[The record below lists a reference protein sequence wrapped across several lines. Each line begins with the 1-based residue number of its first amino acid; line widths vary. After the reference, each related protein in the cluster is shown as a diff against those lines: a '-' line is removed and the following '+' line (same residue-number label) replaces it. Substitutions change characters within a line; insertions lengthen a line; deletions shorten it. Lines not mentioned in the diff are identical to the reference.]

1 MKGARG
7 WIVVTLVAI
16 VIAAIAYYVQPHQDS
31 PEHSSA
37 SDAANGTSAARLFA
51 QAMGHTTGQIVGNFG
66 PPANDG
72 LMLVFTPTS
81 PFTSEEANRTQG
93 WVFSGGVLIYA
104 TEQGDLEL
112 DRALGVTRLAGIA
125 TGGAQIAN
133 PTLPGVTKVTGGVLV
148 TPLGP
153 ASGQVPLLRSPNG
166 QLLAYRQRIGSGAV
180 VVLADPLVLCNGY
193 LDKQDN
199 GRLLAD
205 LLGLVAPNAPVAFD
219 EYHHGLVL
227 SDLAPQ
233 AWVLTPWGAALLWLL
248 VAGFAG
254 LILRGRSFGPVIP
267 RPAEVRRAE
276 VEWAVAVG
284 QLLRRSGARAVTL
297 GLLATASERAVAT
310 RTGLPLQP
318 RERFWNALWR
328 RAPELAGEL
337 DRAERALQTSAGG
350 DAELLKAAQQL
361 HHVAYPIAEQQSVS
375 PLPNRRFARR
385 RPHSPK
391 TTKEAR

>member
-1 MKGARG
+1 MRGARG
-7 WIVVTLVAI
+7 WVVVTLVAI
-16 VIAAIAYYVQPHQDS
+16 VIAAIAYSVQPHQDS

-51 QAMGHTTGQIVGNFG
+51 QAMGHTTNQIVGTFA

-81 PFTSEEANRTQG
+81 PFTANEANRTAG
-93 WVFSGGVLIYA
+93 WVYSGGVLIYA
-104 TEQGDLEL
+104 TEQGDAEL

-125 TGGAQIAN
+125 PSGIQTAN
-133 PTLPGVTKVTGGVLV
+133 PVLQGVAQVAGGGLS
-148 TPLGP
+148 TPLAPAPGQVP
-153 ASGQVPLLRSPNG
+153 ILRSASGQVLGYL
-166 QLLAYRQRIGSGAV
+166 QKIGSGRV

-193 LDKQDN
+193 LEQKDN

-205 LLGLVAPNAPVAFD
+205 VLGLVGPSAVVAFD

-254 LILRGRSFGPVIP
+254 LLLRNRGFGPIIP
-267 RPAEVRRAE
+267 RPAEAARAD

-297 GLLATASERAVAT
+297 GLLATASERAVAN
-310 RTGLPLQP
+310 RTGLPLLP
-318 RERFWNALWR
+318 RERFWYALWR
-328 RAPELAGEL
+328 RAPELAAEL
-337 DRAERALQTSAGG
+337 DRAERDLYSSTGG

-361 HHVAYPIAEQQSVS
+361 HHVAYPIAEQRRVRS
-375 PLPNRRFARR
+375 PTSR
-385 RPHSPK
+385 
-391 TTKEAR
+391 KEAR